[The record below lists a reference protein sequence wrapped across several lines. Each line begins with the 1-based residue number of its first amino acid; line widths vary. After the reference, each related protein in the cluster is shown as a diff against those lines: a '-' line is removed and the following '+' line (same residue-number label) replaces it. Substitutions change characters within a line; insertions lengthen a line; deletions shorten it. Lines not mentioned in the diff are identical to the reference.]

1 MTIRMSPQDRASSH
15 RTALSLVAI
24 LVVALGVLAVWGIAG
39 RARALAD
46 VTRETEHLAVT
57 NVAVVRP
64 TRGASQ
70 QEIALPGNAQ
80 PLAEAPILARTDG
93 YIHKWYV
100 DIGARV
106 KTGQLLAE
114 IDTPEVDQQLA
125 QARADLALSEA
136 NMRLAET
143 TARRY
148 DGLMQTDSVSRQ
160 DYDNAKGTLEARRAT
175 VESARFNVKRLVQL
189 TGFKQI
195 RAPFDG
201 VITARNI
208 DVGALVTAGTNGKE
222 LFHIASTKKLRVFVN
237 VPQVYSPQTTPGLAA
252 DLTFQ
257 QYPGRRFTGTLV
269 RSSESIDQASR
280 TLLVEIDVENPSG
293 ELLPGSYVQ
302 AHLKLAASQAT
313 VRVPVNALLF
323 RSEGAQ
329 VATVDHDNKVRLQ
342 KVNIQRDLGTE
353 LEVASGLSGDE
364 QVIVNPPDSIA
375 EGQTVRIVT
384 PQPSGPAQA
393 R

>member
-1 MTIRMSPQDRASSH
+1 MSANGQESSH

-24 LVVALGVLAVWGIAG
+24 LVIALVALAVWGISG

-46 VTRETEHLAVT
+46 VTRETEQLAVT
-57 NVAVVRP
+57 SVAVVRP

-70 QEIALPGNAQ
+70 QEIVLPGNAQ
-80 PLAEAPILARTDG
+80 PLADAPILARTDG
-93 YIHKWYV
+93 YLRKWYV

-106 KTGQLLAE
+106 KAGQLLAE

-125 QARADLALSEA
+125 QARADLAQSEA
-136 NMRLAET
+136 NLHLAET

-148 DGLMQTDSVSRQ
+148 DGLMQSDSVSRQ
-160 DYDNAKGTLEARRAT
+160 DYDNARGNLESRRAT
-175 VESARFNVKRLVQL
+175 VESSRFNVKRLVQL
-189 TGFKQI
+189 TDFKQI

-208 DVGALVTAGTNGKE
+208 DVGALVTAGASAKE
-222 LFHIASTKKLRVFVN
+222 LFHIASVTKLRVFVN
-237 VPQVYSPQTTPGLAA
+237 VPQVYSPQTTPGLTA

-280 TLLVEIDVENPSG
+280 TLLVEIDVDNPSG

-323 RSEGAQ
+323 RSQGAQ
-329 VATVDHDNKVRLQ
+329 VATVDRDNKVRLQ

-364 QVIVNPPDSIA
+364 QVVVNPPDSIA
-375 EGQTVRIVT
+375 EGQTVRVVT
-384 PQPSGPAQA
+384 SSPAAPGRAPS

>member
-1 MTIRMSPQDRASSH
+1 MSANDQGSSH
-15 RTALSLVAI
+15 RTALSLVAL
-24 LVVALGVLAVWGIAG
+24 LVIALVALAVWGIAA

-46 VTRETEHLAVT
+46 VTRETEQLAVT
-57 NVAVVRP
+57 SVAVVHP

-70 QEIALPGNAQ
+70 QEIVLPGNAQ
-80 PLAEAPILARTDG
+80 PLADAPILARTDG
-93 YIHKWYV
+93 YLRKWYV

-106 KTGQLLAE
+106 KAGQLLAE

-125 QARADLALSEA
+125 QARADLAQAEA
-136 NMRLAET
+136 NLRLAET
-143 TARRY
+143 TAQRY
-148 DGLMQTDSVSRQ
+148 DGLMQSDSVSRQ
-160 DYDNAKGTLEARRAT
+160 DYDNAKGNLEARRAT
-175 VESARFNVKRLVQL
+175 VESSRFNVKRLVQL
-189 TGFKQI
+189 TDFKQI

-208 DVGALVTAGTNGKE
+208 DVGALVTAGGAARE
-222 LFHIASTKKLRVFVN
+222 LFHIASVKTLRVFVN
-237 VPQVYSPQTTPGLAA
+237 VPQVYSPQTTPGLTA

-269 RSSESIDQASR
+269 RSSQSIDQASR
-280 TLLVEIDVENPSG
+280 TLLVEIDVDNPAG

-302 AHLKLAASQAT
+302 AHLKLAASQAI

-329 VATVDHDNKVRLQ
+329 VATVDRDNKVRLQ

-364 QVIVNPPDSIA
+364 QVVVNPPDSIA
-375 EGQTVRIVT
+375 EGQTVRVVT
-384 PQPSGPAQA
+384 SSPGAPGQA
-393 R
+393 PTR

>member
-1 MTIRMSPQDRASSH
+1 MESRKSSH
-15 RTALSLVAI
+15 RTALSLIAI
-24 LVVALGVLAVWGIAG
+24 LAIALGGLAVWGIAA

-46 VTRETEHLAVT
+46 VTRETRDLAVT

-64 TRGASQ
+64 TRGTSQ
-70 QEIALPGNAQ
+70 QEIVLPGNAQ
-80 PLAEAPILARTDG
+80 PLADAPILARTDG
-93 YIHKWYV
+93 YLRKWYV

-106 KTGQLLAE
+106 KAGQLLAE

-125 QARADLALSEA
+125 QARADLANAEA
-136 NMRLAET
+136 NLRLAET
-143 TARRY
+143 TAQRY
-148 DGLMQTDSVSRQ
+148 DGLMQSDSVARQ
-160 DYDNAKGTLEARRAT
+160 DYDNAKGNLEARRAT
-175 VESARFNVKRLVQL
+175 VESARYNVKRLAQL
-189 TGFKQI
+189 TDFKQI

-208 DVGALVTAGTNGKE
+208 DVGALVTAGASAKE

-257 QYPGRRFTGTLV
+257 QFPGRRFTGTLV
-269 RSSESIDQASR
+269 RSSQAIDPASR
-280 TLLVEIDVENPSG
+280 TLLVEIDVDNPKG

-313 VRVPVNALLF
+313 MRVPVNALLF
-323 RSEGAQ
+323 RSEGAE
-329 VATVDHDNKVRLQ
+329 VATVDHDGKVRLQ
-342 KVNIQRDLGTE
+342 KVLIQRDLGTE
-353 LEVASGLSGDE
+353 LEVASGLGGDE
-364 QVIVNPPDSIA
+364 QVIVNPPDSITQ
-375 EGQTVRIVT
+375 GQTVRVVS
-384 PQPSGPAQA
+384 QAGGGPG

>member
-1 MTIRMSPQDRASSH
+1 MPANGQRSSH

-24 LVVALGVLAVWGIAG
+24 LIIALAALAVWGIAA

-46 VTRETEHLAVT
+46 VTRETEQLAVT
-57 NVAVVRP
+57 SVAVVHP

-70 QEIALPGNAQ
+70 QEIVLPGNAQ
-80 PLAEAPILARTDG
+80 PLADAPILARTDG
-93 YIHKWYV
+93 YVRRWYV

-106 KTGQLLAE
+106 KAGQLLAE

-125 QARADLALSEA
+125 QARADVAQAEA
-136 NMRLAET
+136 NLHLAET
-143 TARRY
+143 TAQRY
-148 DGLMQTDSVSRQ
+148 DGLMQSDSVSRQ
-160 DYDNAKGTLEARRAT
+160 DYDNAKGALESRRAT
-175 VESARFNVKRLVQL
+175 VESSRFNVKRLQQL
-189 TGFKQI
+189 TDFKQI

-222 LFHIASTKKLRVFVN
+222 LFHIASVKKLRVFVN
-237 VPQVYSPQTTPGLAA
+237 VPQVYSPQTTSGLTA

-269 RSSESIDQASR
+269 RSSQAIDTASR
-280 TLLVEIDVENPSG
+280 TLLVEIDVDNPSG

-302 AHLKLAASQAT
+302 AHLKLATSQAT

-329 VATVDHDNKVRLQ
+329 VAIVDRDNKVRLRT
-342 KVNIQRDLGTE
+342 VLIQRDLGTE
-353 LEVASGLSGDE
+353 LEVASGLAGDE

-375 EGQTVRIVT
+375 EGQTVRVVT
-384 PQPSGPAQA
+384 PQSSGPAQA